1 MRLPAVAFAFASA
14 FASAFALIGGASACG
29 GARPS
34 PQSLAPVPK
43 LAREGAPPAAG
54 AEPQCAP
61 PPKDSVV
68 LAFAGDV
75 IAHDA
80 VREAAARGDGGYAAM
95 LAGARPALEGVD
107 AAFVNLE
114 TPIAERVVRR
124 GPMIFNGDDELLAAL
139 GGTGFDV
146 LWLAN
151 NHAFDQGRS
160 GLVDTLAA
168 TARRDFV
175 TVGAG
180 PTLADACGRVM
191 IERGGIKIALL
202 ARTLVMNFHD
212 GGERGAPDVC
222 MLAEGPLKRAAR
234 AARTA
239 GADLVVASLHWGN
252 EYEGAPRR
260 EQVDA
265 AHRIVEAGVD
275 LVIGHHP
282 HVLQRVERVR
292 TRRGLEAVVA
302 YSLGN
307 LLSNQGYAFDER
319 KGVPREG
326 DTRDGAVL
334 RIVAR
339 KRADGGVTID
349 DVTAVP
355 LWTHRGDAGEIAI
368 VPATSRRARIAKVLG
383 VPLVD
388 PPPPAGKDGACRA
401 MIAGRP

>member
-1 MRLPAVAFAFASA
+1 MRLALLAVASVV
-14 FASAFALIGGASACG
+14 IGCASACG

-34 PQSLAPVPK
+34 PSSQAPAPK
-43 LAREGAPPAAG
+43 LARQDAPPAAR
-54 AEPQCAP
+54 AEPACAP
-61 PPKDSVV
+61 SPGDAAVV

-80 VREAAARGDGGYAAM
+80 VREAATRGEGGYEAM
-95 LAGARPALEGVD
+95 LAGARSALEGAD

-124 GPMIFNGDDELLAAL
+124 APMIFNGDDELLSAL
-139 GGTGFDV
+139 GLTGFDV

-160 GLVDTLAA
+160 GLADTLSA
-168 TARRDFV
+168 TARRGFV

-180 PTLADACGRVM
+180 ATLGDACGRVM

-222 MLAEGPLKRAAR
+222 MLAEGPLKRAAK

-252 EYEGAPRR
+252 EYESAPRQ
-260 EQVDA
+260 EQIDA
-265 AHRIVEAGVD
+265 AHRLVEAGVD

-307 LLSNQGYAFDER
+307 LLSNQGYAYDEH

-326 DTRDGAVL
+326 DTRDSAVL
-334 RIVAR
+334 RVVAR
-339 KRADGGVTID
+339 KRPEGGVTID

-368 VPATSRRARIAKVLG
+368 VPATSRRARVAKALG

-388 PPPPAGKDGACRA
+388 PPPPAGKDGACSA